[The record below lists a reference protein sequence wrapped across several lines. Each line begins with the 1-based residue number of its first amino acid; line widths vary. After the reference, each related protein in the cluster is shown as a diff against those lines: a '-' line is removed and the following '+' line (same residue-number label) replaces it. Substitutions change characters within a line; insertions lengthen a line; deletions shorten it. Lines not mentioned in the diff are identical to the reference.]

1 MHLKEII
8 YKLFLSIKKICV
20 DLWFYLF
27 PKIKSIVLKLNEK
40 LLLLTDKIYYFYNKY
55 IAGKFGQLIQFIKNV
70 FKKAIELIK
79 KFFHFVAE
87 FYKKDK
93 KRAIIY
99 FILLYIIYKFVF
111 SFVSR
116 MSLMFV
122 NNKNDIVVS
131 VREVYP
137 ERVNKEMSCY
147 GYLESENNLQYLSE
161 VRGNVEKIFVQ
172 EKQYVHEGQ
181 LLMTLDSKFTVNS
194 YISAKSVLE
203 SKKLKFDAVK
213 KLFADGLES
222 KGNLK
227 ATEAELENATS
238 NFESEKKSYNGLMVR
253 APFDGYIDNITLK
266 EGSQINPG
274 SKLFTLERMGA
285 MQVKCEVNNL
295 AKNELDVGDN
305 VKVFIGGHEMA
316 KGDVAVIGDSVD
328 VYTGSRSI
336 LVKNIVGLEG
346 FEDKIKNGMSV
357 MLKIT
362 AKAQEDSY
370 MISSEAL
377 ETTQTGAFMVKV
389 LEPKTGLVSSK
400 NVWIYN
406 EENGVDYV
414 SGLENG
420 DYVVERGHEF
430 VAIGEKG
437 IKYSKVDNK
446 NNKPANSVVKNNKD
460 ESDNN
465 KKSKVFSVIK
475 EKFVKIKDVC
485 VEFYDNRHE
494 FWEFLKN
501 EYNNIVLKIKSLFEK
516 FVK

>member
-1 MHLKEII
+1 
-8 YKLFLSIKKICV
+8 
-20 DLWFYLF
+20 
-27 PKIKSIVLKLNEK
+27 
-40 LLLLTDKIYYFYNKY
+40 
-55 IAGKFGQLIQFIKNV
+55 
-70 FKKAIELIK
+70 
-79 KFFHFVAE
+79 
-87 FYKKDK
+87 
-93 KRAIIY
+93 
-99 FILLYIIYKFVF
+99 
-111 SFVSR
+111 
-116 MSLMFV
+116 
-122 NNKNDIVVS
+122 
-131 VREVYP
+131 
-137 ERVNKEMSCY
+137 
-147 GYLESENNLQYLSE
+147 
-161 VRGNVEKIFVQ
+161 
-172 EKQYVHEGQ
+172 
-181 LLMTLDSKFTVNS
+181 
-194 YISAKSVLE
+194 
-203 SKKLKFDAVK
+203 
-213 KLFADGLES
+213 
-222 KGNLK
+222 
-227 ATEAELENATS
+227 
-238 NFESEKKSYNGLMVR
+238 
-253 APFDGYIDNITLK
+253 
-266 EGSQINPG
+266 
-274 SKLFTLERMGA
+274 
-285 MQVKCEVNNL
+285 
-295 AKNELDVGDN
+295 
-305 VKVFIGGHEMA
+305 
-316 KGDVAVIGDSVD
+316 
-328 VYTGSRSI
+328 
-336 LVKNIVGLEG
+336 
-346 FEDKIKNGMSV
+346 MSV